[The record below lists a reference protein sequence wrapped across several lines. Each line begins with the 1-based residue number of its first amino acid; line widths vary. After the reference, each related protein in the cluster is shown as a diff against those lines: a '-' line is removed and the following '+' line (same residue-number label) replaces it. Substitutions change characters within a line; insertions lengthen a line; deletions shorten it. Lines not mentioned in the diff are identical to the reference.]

1 MFSIALDPT
10 FAHPGKGALPGGV
23 PVQFEAVFKRLLV
36 PERQELE
43 KLSVGEFVRAV
54 LAGWKGITDE
64 SGAPLEFGPQA
75 VERVLAIEGVEML
88 IFSAFYEAI
97 TEIRRKN

>member
-10 FAHPGKGALPGGV
+10 FVHPVKGTLPGGV
-23 PVQFEAVFKRLLV
+23 PVQFEATFKRLSV

-43 KLSVGEFVRAV
+43 KQSVGEFVREV

-64 SGAPLEFGPQA
+64 AGAPLEFGPQT
-75 VERVLAIEGVEML
+75 VERLLAIEGVEML
-88 IFSAFYEAI
+88 IFSAFFEAI